1 MEWIDTPE
9 SSNIL
14 RFTYDQETQ
23 ILMVEFKKSGVYQY
37 YDVPDYIFEEMKVA
51 PSKGQYLAQNVK
63 GFFRYARL

>member
-1 MEWIDTPE
+1 
-9 SSNIL
+9 
-14 RFTYDQETQ
+14 
-23 ILMVEFKKSGVYQY
+23 MVEFKKSGVYQY